1 MSIFAMALMVMVG
14 LAGALVIDDE
24 SSADSAS
31 SASVEL
37 SDNIVATE
45 KTLTAT
51 LKFSADSGFTT
62 GSYTAKLVNS
72 SGTTQSGALSSTSGT
87 IGSVPYSKDITV
99 TAPKTAGKYTLEV
112 EFTATISGEKSVQ
125 NVSKTIEVREPITLS
140 VEISNNGSLAVSN
153 APVYFYVDGV
163 KVVESEQKLTV
174 APGDKTTVS
183 YKYFNK
189 DLSAGHHTFKLVSS
203 DASYNITGLE
213 KSYDFYYEQGNNDLM
228 TWIMVI
234 VFIVV
239 LIAAIFVFRKPVKNY
254 GKPKARR

>member
-1 MSIFAMALMVMVG
+1 MAG
-14 LAGALVIDDE
+14 FAGALVYSDE
-24 SSADSAS
+24 ASADSAS

-72 SGTTQSGALSSTSGT
+72 EGTTQSSALSSTSGT
-87 IGSVPYSKDITV
+87 IGSVPYTKDITV

-112 EFTATISGEKSVQ
+112 EFTATLDGNKTTQKV
-125 NVSKTIEVREPITLS
+125 VKTIDVREPITLS
-140 VEISNNGSLAVSN
+140 VTISNEGSLAVTN
-153 APVYFYVDGV
+153 APVYFYIDGN
-163 KVVESEQKLTV
+163 KIEDSEQKLTV
-174 APGDKTTVS
+174 APGSSTTVS

-189 DLSAGHHTFKLVSS
+189 DLAAGHHTFKLVSS
-203 DASYNITGLE
+203 DASYNITGLD
-213 KSYDFYYEQGNNDLM
+213 KTYDFYYEQGNNDLM

-239 LIAAIFVFRKPVKNY
+239 LIAAIYVFRKPVKNY